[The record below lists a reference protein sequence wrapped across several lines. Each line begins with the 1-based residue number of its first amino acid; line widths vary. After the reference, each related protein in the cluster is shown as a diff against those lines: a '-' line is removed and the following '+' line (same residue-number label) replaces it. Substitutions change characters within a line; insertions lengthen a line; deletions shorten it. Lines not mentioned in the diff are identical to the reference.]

1 MHYLNTIIST
11 ADKQI
16 TPAVLGL
23 KKLHNVGM
31 NCCTTPPNPT
41 NNCQHQLVVN
51 MVDKTNL
58 SRSIHPR
65 RQTSTVQKWVKIW
78 FVGHTH
84 AHTRTYA
91 HTHARTCTHTH
102 VHTHACT
109 HAHMHT
115 QHICT
120 HTYTHKNASTHTHAN
135 TQMSAHTPAHTH
147 VHTVCV
153 IYFTLLNTALT
164 NQPSFNNREFCPS
177 V

>member
-102 VHTHACT
+102 VHTHM
-109 HAHMHT
+109 HAHT
-115 QHICT
+115 HICT
-120 HTYTHKNASTHTHAN
+120 HNTYAHTHKNASTHTHAN

-164 NQPSFNNREFCPS
+164 DQPSFNNPEFCPS